1 MARPSKLSP
10 ELREQIAQLIR
21 AGNTV
26 ETAAAAAGLSE
37 RSFYS
42 WMERGEAESSGD
54 YVDFRDAVEQ
64 ARAES
69 EAVLV
74 ARIAKAA
81 SSGSWQAASWLLERR
96 FAERWAKVTERKRAN
111 SDEEA
116 EKSVDP
122 FAEIDELAQR
132 RKTA

>member
-10 ELREQIAQLIR
+10 ELRDQVAQLIR

-26 ETAAAAAGLSE
+26 EIAATTAGVSE
-37 RSFYS
+37 RTFYS
-42 WMERGEAESSGD
+42 WMEKGEAEEAGD
-54 YVDFRDAVEQ
+54 HADFRDAVEQ

-74 ARIAKAA
+74 TRIAKAA
-81 SSGSWQAASWLLERR
+81 SNGSWQAASWLLERR
-96 FAERWAKVTERKRAN
+96 FAERWAKVTERKRGN

-116 EKSVDP
+116 ERPVDP

-132 RKTA
+132 RKSA